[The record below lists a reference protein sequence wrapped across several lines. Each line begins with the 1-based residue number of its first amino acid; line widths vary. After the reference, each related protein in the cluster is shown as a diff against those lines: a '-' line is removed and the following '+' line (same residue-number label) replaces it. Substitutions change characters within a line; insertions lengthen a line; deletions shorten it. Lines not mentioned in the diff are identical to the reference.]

1 MDSPKPGKIQRR
13 DSKGNPEVFKSEYG
27 GIESITGERKDNKM
41 QMRKDV
47 HLTGKDLTEMV
58 QLRPQDV
65 GKYAIVPGPKDRL
78 EVLIKK
84 LDSPVRNFSFMEYTM
99 YTGAYQGIKI
109 TAINGG
115 RFSTDTSITT
125 EVMCNAGIANI
136 IRIGTCGALDEN
148 IKVGDLVVVDKV
160 IRGDGVTPYYVDK
173 SFQTAADKRIAD
185 TLYEVA
191 KGMGV
196 NIHRG
201 TVWTTDAL
209 LRETREIVEAKR
221 KDGAIAV
228 DMVSSTLLTI
238 CQLYN
243 VKAGS
248 ILSVSDNVITGEM
261 GFMNPLY
268 YMAETNLIN
277 IALEAVKRLEGK

>member
-1 MDSPKPGKIQRR
+1 
-13 DSKGNPEVFKSEYG
+13 
-27 GIESITGERKDNKM
+27 M
-41 QMRKDV
+41 QMIKDV

-78 EVLIKK
+78 EFLVKK
-84 LDSPVRNFSFMEYTM
+84 IENPVRNFSFMEYTM
-99 YTGAYQGIKI
+99 FTGTYQGIKI
-109 TAINGG
+109 SAINGG

-125 EVMCNAGIANI
+125 EVMCNAKIANI
-136 IRIGTCGALDEN
+136 IRIGTAGSLDEN
-148 IKVGDLVVVDKV
+148 IKVGDLFVVDEV

-173 SFQTAADKRIAD
+173 DFKTVADKKIAD
-185 TLYEVA
+185 TLYEA
-191 KGMGV
+191 GKGLGL

-201 TVWTTDAL
+201 KAWTTDAL

-221 KDGAIAV
+221 KEGAQAV

-238 CQLYN
+238 AQTYN
-243 VKAGS
+243 IKAGS
-248 ILSVSDNVITGEM
+248 ILAVSDNVITGEM

-268 YMAETNLIN
+268 YMAESNLVA
-277 IALEAVKRLEGK
+277 IALETVKKLEGK

>member
-1 MDSPKPGKIQRR
+1 
-13 DSKGNPEVFKSEYG
+13 
-27 GIESITGERKDNKM
+27 M
-41 QMRKDV
+41 QMKKEI

-84 LDSPVRNFSFMEYTM
+84 LENPARNFSFMEYTM
-99 YTGAYQGIKI
+99 YTGNLDGIKI

-115 RFSTDTSITT
+115 RFSTDTSITA
-125 EVMCNAGIANI
+125 EVMCNAGIPNI

-173 SFQTAADKRIAD
+173 NFQTVSDKKISD
-185 TLYEVA
+185 TMYEVA
-191 KGMGV
+191 KSLGL

-209 LRETREIVEAKR
+209 LRETRDVVEAKR
-221 KDGAIAV
+221 KEGAIAV
-228 DMVSSTLLTI
+228 DMVSSAILTI
-238 CQLYN
+238 AQVYKI
-243 VKAGS
+243 KAGS

-261 GFMNPLY
+261 GFMNPAY
-268 YMAETNLIN
+268 YMAESNLIK
-277 IALEAVKRLEGK
+277 IALETVKKLEGK

>member
-1 MDSPKPGKIQRR
+1 
-13 DSKGNPEVFKSEYG
+13 
-27 GIESITGERKDNKM
+27 M
-41 QMRKDV
+41 QMQKEI
-47 HLTGKDLTEMV
+47 HLTGKDLTQMV
-58 QLRPQDV
+58 QLRPQEV

-84 LDSPVRNFSFMEYTM
+84 LENPVRNFSFMEYTM
-99 YTGAYQGIKI
+99 YTGTYQGIKI
-109 TAINGG
+109 SAINGG
-115 RFSTDTSITT
+115 RFSTDTSITA
-125 EVMCNAGIANI
+125 EVMCNANIQNI
-136 IRIGTCGALDEN
+136 IRIGTCGALSED

-160 IRGDGVTPYYVDK
+160 IRGDGVTPYYVDNN
-173 SFQTAADKRIAD
+173 FQTVADKKISD

-201 TVWTTDAL
+201 ITWTTDAL

-221 KDGAIAV
+221 KEGAIAV

-238 CQLYN
+238 AQIYN

-248 ILSVSDNVITGEM
+248 ILAVSDNVITGEM

-268 YMAETNLIN
+268 YMAESKLIE
-277 IALEAVKRLEGK
+277 IALETVKKLEGK

>member
-1 MDSPKPGKIQRR
+1 
-13 DSKGNPEVFKSEYG
+13 
-27 GIESITGERKDNKM
+27 M
-41 QMRKDV
+41 QMQKDV
-47 HLTGKDLTEMV
+47 HLTGKDLTQMV

-78 EVLIKK
+78 DVLIKK
-84 LDSPVRNFSFMEYTM
+84 MENPVKNFSFMEYTM
-99 YTGAYQGIKI
+99 YTGSYQGIKL

-115 RFSTDTSITT
+115 RFSTDTSITS
-125 EVMCNAGIANI
+125 EVMCNAGIENI

-148 IKVGDLVVVDKV
+148 IKVGDLVLVDSV

-173 SFQTAADKRIAD
+173 DFKTVSDKKITD
-185 TLYEVA
+185 TMFNVA
-191 KGMGV
+191 KEMGV

-201 TVWTTDAL
+201 CAWTTDAL

-221 KDGAIAV
+221 KEGAIVV

-238 CQLYN
+238 AQTYKI
-243 VKAGS
+243 KAAS
-248 ILSVSDNVITGEM
+248 ILAVSDNVITGEM

-268 YMAETNLIN
+268 YMAESKLIE
-277 IALEAVKRLEGK
+277 IALETVKRLEGK

>member
-1 MDSPKPGKIQRR
+1 
-13 DSKGNPEVFKSEYG
+13 
-27 GIESITGERKDNKM
+27 M
-41 QMRKDV
+41 QKEV
-47 HLTGKDLTEMV
+47 HLTGRDLTQMV

-65 GKYAIVPGPKDRL
+65 GKYAIVPGPRDRL

-84 LDSPVRNFSFMEYTM
+84 LESPIRNFSFMEYTM
-99 YTGAYQGIKI
+99 YTGAIDGIRVS
-109 TAINGG
+109 AINGG
-115 RFSTDTSITT
+115 RFSADTAITS
-125 EVMCNAGIANI
+125 EVMCNAEIQNI

-148 IKVGDLVVVDKV
+148 IKVGDLIVVDKV
-160 IRGDGVTPYYVDK
+160 LRGDGVTPYYVDEG
-173 SFQTAADKRIAD
+173 FETLADKKIAD

-201 TVWTTDAL
+201 TCWTTDAL

-221 KDGAIAV
+221 KQGAIAV
-228 DMVSSTLLTI
+228 DMVSSALLTI
-238 CQLYN
+238 AQTYKI
-243 VKAGS
+243 KAGS

-268 YMAETNLIN
+268 YMAESKLIE
-277 IALEAVKRLEGK
+277 IALATVKKLEGK

>member
-1 MDSPKPGKIQRR
+1 
-13 DSKGNPEVFKSEYG
+13 
-27 GIESITGERKDNKM
+27 M
-41 QMRKDV
+41 QMQKEV

-78 EVLIKK
+78 EVLVKK
-84 LDSPVRNFSFMEYTM
+84 LESPVKNFSFMEYTM
-99 YTGAYQGIKI
+99 YTGMYNGIKV
-109 TAINGG
+109 TAMNGG
-115 RFSTDTSITT
+115 RFSTDTAITT
-125 EVMCNAGIANI
+125 EVICNAKINNI

-148 IKVGDLVVVDKV
+148 IKVGDLIVVDKV

-173 SFQTAADKRIAD
+173 NFQTLSDKKISD

-191 KGMGV
+191 QGMGV

-201 TVWTTDAL
+201 TTWTTDAL

-221 KDGAIAV
+221 KEGAVAV

-238 CQLYN
+238 AQTYN
-243 VKAGS
+243 IKAGS
-248 ILSVSDNVITGEM
+248 ILAVSDNVITGEM
-261 GFMNPLY
+261 GFMNPFY
-268 YMAETNLIN
+268 YIAESKLIE
-277 IALEAVKRLEGK
+277 IALETVKRLEGK

>member
-1 MDSPKPGKIQRR
+1 MI
-13 DSKGNPEVFKSEYG
+13 
-27 GIESITGERKDNKM
+27 
-41 QMRKDV
+41 KDV

-78 EVLIKK
+78 EFLVKK
-84 LDSPVRNFSFMEYTM
+84 IENPVRNFSFMEYTM
-99 YTGAYQGIKI
+99 FTGTYQGIKI
-109 TAINGG
+109 SAINGG

-125 EVMCNAGIANI
+125 EVMCNAKIANI
-136 IRIGTCGALDEN
+136 IRIGTAGSLDEN
-148 IKVGDLVVVDKV
+148 IKVGDLFVVDEV

-173 SFQTAADKRIAD
+173 NFKTVADKKIAD
-185 TLYEVA
+185 TLYEVG
-191 KGMGV
+191 KGLGL

-201 TVWTTDAL
+201 KAWTTDAL

-221 KDGAIAV
+221 KEGAQAV

-238 CQLYN
+238 AQTYN
-243 VKAGS
+243 IKAGS
-248 ILSVSDNVITGEM
+248 ILAVSDNVITGEM

-268 YMAETNLIN
+268 YMAESNLVA
-277 IALEAVKRLEGK
+277 IALETVKKLEGK

>member
-1 MDSPKPGKIQRR
+1 
-13 DSKGNPEVFKSEYG
+13 
-27 GIESITGERKDNKM
+27 M
-41 QMRKDV
+41 QMQKDI
-47 HLTGKDLTEMV
+47 HLTGKDLTQMV
-58 QLRPQDV
+58 QLRPEDV

-78 EVLIKK
+78 DVLIKK
-84 LDSPVRNFSFMEYTM
+84 LDSPVRNFSFMEYAM
-99 YTGAYQGIKI
+99 YTGTYQGIKI

-125 EVMCNAGIANI
+125 EVMCNAKIQNI

-173 SFQTAADKRIAD
+173 NFQTLADKRITD
-185 TLYEVA
+185 TLYDVA
-191 KGMGV
+191 KSMGV

-201 TVWTTDAL
+201 ITWSTDAL

-221 KDGAIAV
+221 KEGAIAV

-238 CQLYN
+238 AQVYN
-243 VKAGS
+243 IKAGS
-248 ILSVSDNVITGEM
+248 ILAVSDNVITGEM

-268 YMAETNLIN
+268 YMAESNLIT
-277 IALEAVKRLEGK
+277 IALETVKKLEGK

>member
-1 MDSPKPGKIQRR
+1 
-13 DSKGNPEVFKSEYG
+13 
-27 GIESITGERKDNKM
+27 M
-41 QMRKDV
+41 QMQKEI
-47 HLTGKDLTEMV
+47 HLTGKDLTAMV

-78 EVLIKK
+78 EALVKK
-84 LDSPVRNFSFMEYTM
+84 LENPVRNFSFMEYTM
-99 YTGAYQGIKI
+99 YTGTYQGIRV

-125 EVMCNAGIANI
+125 EVMCNAGINNI
-136 IRIGTCGALDEN
+136 IRIGTCGALSED
-148 IKVGDLVVVDKV
+148 IKIGDLVVVDKV

-173 SFQTAADKRIAD
+173 DFQTVADKKISD

-191 KGMGV
+191 RNMQV

-201 TVWTTDAL
+201 MSWTTDAL
-209 LRETREIVEAKR
+209 LRETREIVEARR
-221 KDGAIAV
+221 KEGAIAV
-228 DMVSSTLLTI
+228 DMVSSSLLTI
-238 CQLYN
+238 AQIHQ
-243 VKAGS
+243 VEAAA
-248 ILSVSDNVITGEM
+248 ILAVSDNLITAEM

-277 IALEAVKRLEGK
+277 IALETVKKLEGK